1 MTLAMGVNTA
11 TFGRD
16 LFEGISWLCNNG
28 FEFTPKVPPGRILE
42 SRERLRELLTEVE

>member
-11 TFGRD
+11 TFGGD
-16 LFEGISWLCNNG
+16 LFEGISWLRDNG
-28 FEFTPKVPPGRILE
+28 FEFTPKVAPARILE